1 MSRHDEPGTIVIGTG
16 ANKRVVQPAGGSVRS
31 EFLTNK
37 PSTKTKTKKDDS
49 DTKKGKQTFKS
60 KFFYGGSEGV
70 DESVDKKDKK
80 YNVEGEH
87 KLSSQ
92 FRYLVDKYYGGTK
105 EGAERFAKTSQGQ
118 VLLGY
123 LQNVPYTRGGG
134 LGLLDEEMSEK
145 LGSLDLDVVSN
156 LRDMDDSNLLKTKN
170 MPISFIR
177 NDPYRGFTG
186 PFNSE
191 QFKKFNEFLYASRP
205 ELYAKARPFSS
216 GRALPNLIRAGVNPL
231 GVMATSAANTILN
244 QLGKDPI
251 EMSKP
256 FRGIAEDNEY
266 IEGLFSGDIQPL
278 DPNLFA
284 NLPMDKRVDTG
295 GVNEVAQSII
305 NNQMQQEEEGEG
317 EFDITQF
324 DQDSFI
330 PGFGFPFVDPS
341 LFNLDGTG
349 ITGLEV

>member
-1 MSRHDEPGTIVIGTG
+1 MSRGDEKGKIFIGG
-16 ANKRVVQPAGGSVRS
+16 RNVGGRNVGGQDIT
-31 EFLTNK
+31 EGITTNK
-37 PSTKTKTKKDDS
+37 NNKKTTTKKDDS

-60 KFFYGGSEGV
+60 KFIYGGSEGV

-92 FRYLVDKYYGGTK
+92 FRYLADKYYGGDQ
-105 EGAERFAKTSQGQ
+105 EALAKTSQGQ

-156 LRDMDDSNLLKTKN
+156 LRDMDDPNLLKTKN

-177 NDPYRGFTG
+177 NDPSRGFTG

-191 QFKKFNEFLYASRP
+191 QFRKFNEFLYASRP
-205 ELYAKARPFSS
+205 ELYAQARPFSS

-256 FRGIAEDNEY
+256 FRGIAEGNEY
-266 IEGLFSGDIQPL
+266 TEGILSGEIQPL
-278 DPNLFA
+278 NPNLFA
-284 NLPMDKRVDTG
+284 NLPIDERIDSG

-305 NNQMQQEEEGEG
+305 NNQMQQEEED
-317 EFDITQF
+317 EFDTAQF
-324 DQDSFI
+324 DPDSFI

-349 ITGLEV
+349 ITGLQT

>member
-1 MSRHDEPGTIVIGTG
+1 MSRHTEKGKIFIGG
-16 ANKRVVQPAGGSVRS
+16 RNFGGENVGGQDITKGIT
-31 EFLTNK
+31 TNK
-37 PSTKTKTKKDDS
+37 NNKKTKTKKDDS
-49 DTKKGKQTFKS
+49 DTKKGKQTFRS
-60 KFFYGGSEGV
+60 KFVYGGSEGV
-70 DESVDKKDKK
+70 DESVNKKDKK

-92 FRYLVDKYYGGTK
+92 FRYLADKYYGGDQ
-105 EGAERFAKTSQGQ
+105 EALAKTSQGQ

-156 LRDMDDSNLLKTKN
+156 LRDMDDPNLLKTKN

-177 NDPYRGFTG
+177 NDPSRGFTG

-191 QFKKFNEFLYASRP
+191 QFRKFNEFLYASRP

-266 IEGLFSGDIQPL
+266 IEGLFSGDIKPL
-278 DPNLFA
+278 NPNLFA
-284 NLPMDKRVDTG
+284 NLPIDERVDTG
-295 GVNEVAQSII
+295 GVNDVAQFMID
-305 NNQMQQEEEGEG
+305 NQTPVEEED
-317 EFDITQF
+317 EFDTVQF
-324 DQDSFI
+324 DPDSFI
-330 PGFGFPFVDPS
+330 QGFGFPFVDPS

-349 ITGLEV
+349 ITGLQI

>member
-1 MSRHDEPGTIVIGTG
+1 MSRHTEKGKIVIGSG
-16 ANKRVVQPAGGSVRS
+16 PNQQVVQEPGGSIKS

-37 PSTKTKTKKDDS
+37 PSKKTTKTKTKKDDS
-49 DTKKGKQTFKS
+49 DTKKGKQTFRS
-60 KFFYGGSEGV
+60 KFVYGGSEGV
-70 DESVDKKDKK
+70 DESVNKKDKK

-92 FRYLVDKYYGGTK
+92 FRYLADKYYGGDQ
-105 EGAERFAKTSQGQ
+105 EALAKTSQGQ

-156 LRDMDDSNLLKTKN
+156 LRDMDDPNLLKTKN

-177 NDPYRGFTG
+177 NDPSRGFTG

-191 QFKKFNEFLYASRP
+191 QFRKFNEFLYASRP

-266 IEGLFSGDIQPL
+266 IEGLFSGDIKPL
-278 DPNLFA
+278 NPNLFA
-284 NLPMDKRVDTG
+284 NLPIDERVDTG
-295 GVNEVAQSII
+295 GVNDVAQSII
-305 NNQMQQEEEGEG
+305 NNQMQEEED
-317 EFDITQF
+317 EFDIAQF
-324 DQDSFI
+324 DPDSFI

-349 ITGLEV
+349 ITGLQT

>member
-1 MSRHDEPGTIVIGTG
+1 MSRHNTPGKIVIGSGPSQITVQEPGKGFTAVQNTG
-16 ANKRVVQPAGGSVRS
+16 SNNK
-31 EFLTNK
+31 
-37 PSTKTKTKKDDS
+37 KTKTKKDDS
-49 DTKKGKQTFKS
+49 DTKKGKQTFRS
-60 KFFYGGSEGV
+60 KFVYGGSKGV

-92 FRYLVDKYYGGTK
+92 FRYLADKYYGGDQ
-105 EGAERFAKTSQGQ
+105 EALAKTSQGQ

-156 LRDMDDSNLLKTKN
+156 LRDMDDPNLLKTKN

-177 NDPYRGFTG
+177 NDPSRGFTG

-205 ELYAKARPFSS
+205 ELYAQARPFSS

-256 FRGIAEDNEY
+256 FRGIAEGNEY
-266 IEGLFSGDIQPL
+266 TEGILSGEIQPL
-278 DPNLFA
+278 NPNLFA
-284 NLPMDKRVDTG
+284 NLPIDERIDSG

-305 NNQMQQEEEGEG
+305 NNQMQQEEED
-317 EFDITQF
+317 EFDTAQF
-324 DQDSFI
+324 DPDSFI
-330 PGFGFPFVDPS
+330 QGFGFPFVDPS